1 MIIIILVSLCTIIP
15 SPDPAQP
22 SEAISGDRAG
32 DSLRLNVIRTYR
44 KKKNVLSIR
53 ILHSNKQNTF
63 L

>member
-32 DSLRLNVIRTYR
+32 DSLRLNVIRTYQ
-44 KKKNVLSIR
+44 KKKCFIN
-53 ILHSNKQNTF
+53 SNKQNTF
-63 L
+63 F